1 MPGCAQYRANSNY
14 FQLIITNKEAVVVSQ
29 VKTLRAVRINFQTN
43 SLTNNNVKPKQ
54 VILKVREVAHLVA
67 LNHPMILEVEQVHTS
82 LELVE
87 RAPIIKVANPDTS
100 HRPPNRMITIRILSQ
115 IVLQSRRGM
124 LSSKFSFKGLERT
137 RVSYLTRGWRWTV
150 LIWSKNVIEWES
162 HLAANILKTF
172 RTCLNNLRKSKL
184 RLRQKV
190 PRKPQAP
197 VRAHNIKLR

>member
-1 MPGCAQYRANSNY
+1 MKTQRA
-14 FQLIITNKEAVVVSQ
+14 A
-29 VKTLRAVRINFQTN
+29 RINFQTN

-54 VILKVREVAHLVA
+54 VILKMREVALLVA
-67 LNHPMILEVEQVHTS
+67 LNHPMIPAVEQVHTS

-87 RAPIIKVANPDTS
+87 RPPTIKVANPDTS
-100 HRPPNRMITIRILSQ
+100 SNRPNIMITIRILSQ
-115 IVLQSRRGM
+115 ILLLSKRGM
-124 LSSKFSFKGLERT
+124 LSNRFSSKGSERT

-150 LIWSKNVIEWES
+150 PIWSKNVIEWES

-184 RLRQKV
+184 RSRQKG

-197 VRAHNIKLR
+197 DRAHINMLR

>member
-1 MPGCAQYRANSNY
+1 MPGCAQYRAHSN

-67 LNHPMILEVEQVHTS
+67 LNHPMILAVEQVHTS

-87 RAPIIKVANPDTS
+87 KVPIIKVANPDTS
-100 HRPPNRMITIRILSQ
+100 LRPPNRMITIRILSQ

-124 LSSKFSFKGLERT
+124 LSNKFSSRGLERT

-150 LIWSKNVIEWES
+150 PIWSKNVIEWES

-184 RLRQKV
+184 RSRQKA
-190 PRKPQAP
+190 PCKPQAP
-197 VRAHNIKLR
+197 VRAHSNKLR